1 MYLEPL
7 YLRTCTF
14 GTVLSLPGNLSTAL
28 RPVNERNPLDLGF
41 RPRQL
46 PLVQTNYVQIPGISL
61 PYAHLWGA
69 VLRKLKIN
77 WKRVGEIAWKSA
89 AVLACI
95 WLAGVIFFNYAM
107 HQTPERFGRIMSRT
121 PVVAFI
127 TLPFETLW
135 TRARAGTVQPG
146 DLAPDFTL
154 PTLDKSAHVQLSS
167 FRDKQPVVLVFGSY
181 T

>member
-1 MYLEPL
+1 M
-7 YLRTCTF
+7 
-14 GTVLSLPGNLSTAL
+14 
-28 RPVNERNPLDLGF
+28 
-41 RPRQL
+41 
-46 PLVQTNYVQIPGISL
+46 
-61 PYAHLWGA
+61 GA
-69 VLRKLKIN
+69 SLRKLNIN

-121 PVVAFI
+121 PVIAFI
-127 TLPFETLW
+127 SLPFETLW
-135 TRARAGTVQPG
+135 ARARAGTVQPG
-146 DLAPDFTL
+146 DFAPDFTL

-167 FRDKQPVVLVFGSY
+167 FRGKQPVVLVFGSY